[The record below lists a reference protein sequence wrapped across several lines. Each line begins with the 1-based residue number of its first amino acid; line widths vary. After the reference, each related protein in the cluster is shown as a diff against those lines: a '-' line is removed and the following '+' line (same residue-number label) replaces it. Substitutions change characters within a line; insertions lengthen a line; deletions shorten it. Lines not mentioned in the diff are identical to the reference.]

1 MPQHIRWTFM
11 KSSSHEFL
19 EQLTTLPADCFERR
33 FALQLAQLGLGRKL
47 ERNELTLLC
56 EAALRASLC
65 QRAINEARNGK
76 VMPEQ
81 ESERLR
87 LEWAFMTAREIL
99 YASPGWQSLDQPTQ
113 ERVEEM
119 FLRVAVGDE
128 CLAW

>member
-1 MPQHIRWTFM
+1 M
-11 KSSSHEFL
+11 KSGSQEFL
-19 EQLTTLPADCFERR
+19 EQLAALPTDCFERR
-33 FALQLAQLGLGRKL
+33 FALRLAQLGLERML

-65 QRAINEARNGK
+65 QRAVNDARNGK
-76 VMPEQ
+76 IMPEQ
-81 ESERLR
+81 ESERLS

-99 YASPGWQSLDQPTQ
+99 YASPGWQSLDQTAQ

-128 CLAW
+128 FLAW